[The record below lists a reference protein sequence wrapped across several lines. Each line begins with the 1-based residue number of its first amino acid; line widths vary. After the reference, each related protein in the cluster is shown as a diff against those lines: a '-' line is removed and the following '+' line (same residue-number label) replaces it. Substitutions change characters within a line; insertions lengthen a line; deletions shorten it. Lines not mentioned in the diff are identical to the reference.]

1 MMVSSVGEMEHQ
13 ETHDANGSRNAPTP
27 WGRVLVQRALALA
40 MILLC
45 WLMTPA
51 ALPAQIPPP
60 PGTPTQSV
68 PLPHPDIASP
78 DFPSRMFTPWW
89 LVVSGIVVGLLLVA
103 ALVWFALL
111 PKRHRPP
118 SLRNAPLKTA
128 IESLEALRTRVHE
141 MSPSEVAHDVSL
153 IIRMYLQQSY
163 AVPAPY
169 RTTEELYHSAAL
181 DTRVPLKNRFEPVS
195 VFYDQVEFAPRP
207 RTVADSEA
215 LVETALEALREEQKL
230 MAQPAFV
237 IPTSGPPPLP
247 PMPSPSA
254 PAAEQPAEDAVPSS
268 TAAPESASPSP
279 GPKSETLRP
288 LPTE

>member
-1 MMVSSVGEMEHQ
+1 MSVLLNNRAERREALMKGSLAARA
-13 ETHDANGSRNAPTP
+13 DAPSRR
-27 WGRVLVQRALALA
+27 GLVQRALAGM
-40 MILLC
+40 MILVC

-51 ALPAQIPPP
+51 TLPAQIPPP

-68 PLPHPDIASP
+68 PLPHPEIASP
-78 DFPSRMFTPWW
+78 EFPSRMITPWW
-89 LVVSGIVVGLLLVA
+89 LVVGGIVIGLLLVA
-103 ALVWFALL
+103 ALVWFAFL
-111 PKRHRPP
+111 PKRHHPP
-118 SLRNAPLKTA
+118 SLRHAPLKTA
-128 IESLEALRTRVHE
+128 MESLEALRSRVHE

-153 IIRMYLQQSY
+153 ITRMYLQQSY

-181 DTRVPLKNRFEPVS
+181 ETRVPLKHRFEPVS

-215 LVETALEALREEQKL
+215 LVDTALEALREEQKL

-237 IPTSGPPPLP
+237 IPSGGPPSLPPLP
-247 PMPSPSA
+247 SA
-254 PAAEQPAEDAVPSS
+254 PGAEQPAADAVPSS
-268 TAAPESASPSP
+268 

>member
-1 MMVSSVGEMEHQ
+1 M
-13 ETHDANGSRNAPTP
+13 
-27 WGRVLVQRALALA
+27 
-40 MILLC
+40 MILVC

-78 DFPSRMFTPWW
+78 EFPSRMVTPWW
-89 LVVSGIVVGLLLVA
+89 LVVGGIGMGLLLVA
-103 ALVWFALL
+103 ALVWFAFL
-111 PKRHRPP
+111 PKRLRPP
-118 SLRNAPLKTA
+118 SLRHAPLKTA
-128 IESLEALRTRVHE
+128 IESLEALRSRVQE

-169 RTTEELYHSAAL
+169 RTTEELYYSAAL
-181 DTRVPLKNRFEPVS
+181 ETRVPLKNRFEPVS

-207 RTVADSEA
+207 RTVADSET

-230 MAQPAFV
+230 MAQPALIV
-237 IPTSGPPPLP
+237 PSGGPPPLP
-247 PMPSPSA
+247 PLPSA
-254 PAAEQPAEDAVPSS
+254 PAAEQPAEDSVPSS
-268 TAAPESASPSP
+268 TATAAPASPSSSS